1 MFDQPRPVEAVP
13 RLADYIQP
21 TLADGLRIWWAFYW
35 RTLLLTYVT
44 AIGLNI
50 GIRALWSA
58 GLMPAA
64 AIRIAA
70 FAVRYDSY
78 PIYYGFAFVALA
90 IVLRKTFRGFRIR
103 LLSDYGAEGAQE
115 LPPTFARTARVW
127 WTFCWRAVVYRVI
140 LTVAAAFPLSWIIGF
155 LAALVRSEP
164 VAVLLNAIAQIFLDA
179 AVGAF
184 VIYAN
189 ILDEDIADF
198 RVALVPRAETASAA
212 TTRSAADVQP
222 G

>member
-1 MFDQPRPVEAVP
+1 MFDEPRAVQAVA
-13 RLADYIQP
+13 RLANYIQP

-44 AIGLNI
+44 VIVLNI

-64 AIRIAA
+64 VTQIAA
-70 FAVRYDSY
+70 FVIRYDNY

-90 IVLRKTFRGFRIR
+90 IVLRKSFRGFRIA
-103 LLSDYGAEGAQE
+103 LLSNYGTEGAQE

-127 WTFCWRAVVYRVI
+127 WTFCWRAVVYRVV
-140 LTVAAAFPLSWIIGF
+140 LTVAIMFPMGWIAGF
-155 LAALVRSEP
+155 LTALIPSNGFAALLYL
-164 VAVLLNAIAQIFLDA
+164 AMQILLDA
-179 AVGAF
+179 VVGAF
-184 VIYAN
+184 VIYSN
-189 ILDEDIADF
+189 ILDEDISDF
-198 RVALVPRAETASAA
+198 RVALVPRGETASAI
-212 TTRSAADVQP
+212 TTPTTADVQP